1 MMIPVP
7 RLVLAATLMALSG
20 PVFAQQ
26 RVPPPPDSAPIT
38 PPYAEYADLVLAAPV
53 IVDAT
58 IHGATRL
65 KGPDAAGVLP
75 GQARLYVEADVLAL
89 IRGDTPL
96 PPRIAYVLDVPVDSR
111 GQLPRLRKTRVLLFA
126 RSVANDATLVQL
138 VRPDAQKNWTPGG
151 DSLTRRITQEVLAT
165 DAPPKVNGVGNAF
178 HVAGDLPGTGETQI
192 FLTTADGRPVSLAI
206 QRRQDEQPRWSV
218 ALSDIVGEA
227 APPPAHNTLLW
238 YRLACSLPPTLPDS
252 SVNTMGAD
260 DAQHAREDYQLVI
273 RALGQCDR
281 GGAL

>member
-1 MMIPVP
+1 M
-7 RLVLAATLMALSG
+7 LVALSG
-20 PVFAQQ
+20 PACAQQ
-26 RVPPPPDSAPIT
+26 HIPAPPESAQIT
-38 PPYAEYADLVLAAPV
+38 PPYAEYADLVLAAPL

-65 KGPDAAGVLP
+65 KGPDAAGVSP
-75 GQARLYVEADVLAL
+75 GLARLYVEADVLAL

-96 PPRIAYVLDVPVDSR
+96 PPRIAYVLDVPIDSR
-111 GQLPRLRKTRVLLFA
+111 GQLPRLRKARVLLFA
-126 RSVANDATLVQL
+126 RPVANDATLVQL

-151 DSLTRRITQEVLAT
+151 DSLTRRITQEALAA
-165 DAPPKVNGVGNAF
+165 DAPPQVTGVGNAF

-227 APPPAHNTLLW
+227 APPPARDTLLW
-238 YRLACSLPPTLPDS
+238 YRLACSLPRTLPS
-252 SVNTMGAD
+252 SSLTTMAAD
-260 DAQHAREDYQLVI
+260 DARLAREDYQLVI

-281 GGAL
+281 GGTL